1 MPPDRDWL
9 SAEAAIARLLPST
22 GGGSARAQLL
32 ARLTEYS
39 AEAVQQARTL
49 GAAVPSDADCSS
61 ALDWLRCPV
70 FICGHQRSGT
80 TLLQNLLD
88 GHPQLLLLPSEG
100 TYFTSFAYV
109 ARPAPSE
116 LAMDRFAADW
126 IARLVDPNFE
136 PHFRLGKSDASRNP
150 SVDFVRAL
158 FGWHAALRTRVE
170 PKLAPLLALAA
181 AFKAKAAPRS
191 APALWVEKTPQNER
205 YAARF
210 APLERARF
218 IQLVRDPRA
227 TFASLAQIYRSTEDE
242 PFDAAEH
249 ARAIGRSLR
258 LALVNARRLA
268 DRYLVVR
275 YEDLIA
281 RPAEEIERVR
291 RFLDIPADPT
301 LLVPTAGGHAV
312 RANSSF
318 GAGAAGAIDGAR
330 SAPVLPPEHLELLG
344 AHASGAAR
352 DLGYDLPPARMRWTL
367 LVRDWPRHAL
377 RRSRAALRAVVPAA
391 ATRR

>member
-1 MPPDRDWL
+1 M
-9 SAEAAIARLLPST
+9 EAAIAARLPGT
-22 GGGSARAQLL
+22 GGASARPELL
-32 ARLTEYS
+32 AKLADYS
-39 AEAVQQARTL
+39 SAAVRDARGL
-49 GAAVPSDADCSS
+49 GATPPPSDECAA
-61 ALDWLRCPV
+61 ALGWLLRPV

-80 TLLQNLLD
+80 TLLQSLLD
-88 GHPQLLLLPSEG
+88 GHPRILLLPSEG
-100 TYFTSFAYV
+100 TYFASFAYV
-109 ARPAPSE
+109 ARAAPSATA
-116 LAMDRFAADW
+116 LDRFAAEW
-126 IARLVDPNFE
+126 IARLVGPNFE
-136 PHFRLGKSDASRNP
+136 PHFRLGKSDSRRNP
-150 SVDFVRAL
+150 AVDFARAV
-158 FGWHAALRTRVE
+158 FGWHDALRTRVE

-181 AFKAKAAPRS
+181 AFKATAAPRS

-218 IQLVRDPRA
+218 IQLVRDPRG
-227 TFASLAQIYRSTEDE
+227 TFASLAQIYRSAENE

-258 LALVNARRLA
+258 LAVGNASRLA

-281 RPAEEIERVR
+281 RPAEQIERVR

-344 AHASGAAR
+344 AHASSAAR
-352 DLGYDLPPARMRWTL
+352 ALGYDLPPVRMRWAL
-367 LVRDWPRHAL
+367 LVRAWPRHAL
-377 RRSRAALRAVVPAA
+377 RCSRAALRAVVAVA

>member
-1 MPPDRDWL
+1 M
-9 SAEAAIARLLPST
+9 EAAIAARLPGV
-22 GGGSARAQLL
+22 GGASARPELL
-32 ARLTEYS
+32 ARLGDYSNAAIRAARELGALLPSS
-39 AEAVQQARTL
+39 AECD
-49 GAAVPSDADCSS
+49 AAMK
-61 ALDWLRCPV
+61 WLLRPV

-88 GHPQLLLLPSEG
+88 GHPRVLLLPSEG

-109 ARPAPSE
+109 ARGAPSE
-116 LAMDRFAADW
+116 LAMDRFASEW

-136 PHFRLGKSDASRNP
+136 PHFRLGKSDSSRNP
-150 SVDFVRAL
+150 AVDFRAL
-158 FGWHAALRTRVE
+158 CSAGMRRCGRASSRGSRRCSPSPRHSRRRRRRTARALDLGR
-170 PKLAPLLALAA
+170 
-181 AFKAKAAPRS
+181 
-191 APALWVEKTPQNER
+191 KTPQNER

-210 APLERARF
+210 APLGRARF

-227 TFASLAQIYRSTEDE
+227 TFASLAQIYRSGESE
-242 PFDAAEH
+242 PCDAAEH

-258 LALVNARRLA
+258 LAIVNARRLA

-301 LLVPTAGGHAV
+301 LLVPTAGGQAV

-318 GAGAAGAIDGAR
+318 GAGAAGAIEGAR
-330 SAPVLPPEHLELLG
+330 SAPVLSPEHLDLLG

-352 DLGYDLPPARMRWTL
+352 ALGYDMPRVRMRWTL

-377 RRSRAALRAVVPAA
+377 RRSRSALRAVAAVA

>member
-1 MPPDRDWL
+1 M
-9 SAEAAIARLLPST
+9 EAAIAARLPGAAASARPELLAKLADYSSAAVRAARELGAILPSADECDL
-22 GGGSARAQLL
+22 GLEWLL
-32 ARLTEYS
+32 R
-39 AEAVQQARTL
+39 
-49 GAAVPSDADCSS
+49 
-61 ALDWLRCPV
+61 PV

-109 ARPAPSE
+109 ARGAPSE
-116 LAMDRFAADW
+116 LAIDRFASEW
-126 IARLVDPNFE
+126 ITRLVDPNFE
-136 PHFRLGKSDASRNP
+136 PHFRLGKSDSSRKP
-150 SVDFVRAL
+150 AVDFARAL

-170 PKLAPLLALAA
+170 PRLAPLLAVAA
-181 AFKAKAAPRS
+181 AFKTTASPHS
-191 APALWVEKTPQNER
+191 APSSWVEKTPQNER

-210 APLERARF
+210 APLKRARF

-227 TFASLAQIYRSTEDE
+227 TFASLAQIYRSVDSRA
-242 PFDAAEH
+242 FDAAEH

-258 LALVNARRLA
+258 LASVNAQRLA

-281 RPAEEIERVR
+281 SPAAEIERVR
-291 RFLDIPADPT
+291 RFLEIPPDPT

-312 RANSSF
+312 LANSSF
-318 GAGAAGAIDGAR
+318 GAGDAGAIDGPR
-330 SAPVLPPEHLELLG
+330 SPPVLSPEQLALLG
-344 AHASGAAR
+344 AHASGAAQT
-352 DLGYDLPPARMRWTL
+352 LGYDLPPVRMRWTL

-377 RRSRAALRAVVPAA
+377 RRSLAALRALVPAA

>member
-1 MPPDRDWL
+1 M
-9 SAEAAIARLLPST
+9 EAAIAARLPEA
-22 GGGSARAQLL
+22 GGPSARPELL
-32 ARLTEYS
+32 ARLADYS
-39 AEAVQQARTL
+39 STAVRDAREL
-49 GAAVPSDADCSS
+49 GAVLPSADECEL
-61 ALDWLRCPV
+61 ALEWLLRPV

-109 ARPAPSE
+109 ARGAPSE
-116 LAMDRFAADW
+116 LAMDRFASEW

-136 PHFRLGKSDASRNP
+136 PHFRLGKSDSSRSP
-150 SVDFVRAL
+150 AVDFARAL

-170 PKLAPLLALAA
+170 PRLAPLLAVAA
-181 AFKAKAAPRS
+181 AFKTTATPQGAPS
-191 APALWVEKTPQNER
+191 SWVEKTPQNER
-205 YAARF
+205 FVARF

-227 TFASLAQIYRSTEDE
+227 TFASLAQIYRSVDIEA
-242 PFDAAEH
+242 FDAAEH

-258 LALVNARRLA
+258 LASVNAHRLA

-281 RPAEEIERVR
+281 SPAAEIERVR
-291 RFLDIPADPT
+291 RFLEIPPDPT

-318 GAGAAGAIDGAR
+318 GAGDAGAIER
-330 SAPVLPPEHLELLG
+330 
-344 AHASGAAR
+344 ASIAAR
-352 DLGYDLPPARMRWTL
+352 
-367 LVRDWPRHAL
+367 LV
-377 RRSRAALRAVVPAA
+377 SRAARAARRACEQRGTQPS
-391 ATRR
+391 ATTCRR

>member
-1 MPPDRDWL
+1 M
-9 SAEAAIARLLPST
+9 EAAIAARLPGV
-22 GGGSARAQLL
+22 GGASARPELL
-32 ARLTEYS
+32 ARLGDYSNAAIRAARELGALLPSS
-39 AEAVQQARTL
+39 AECD
-49 GAAVPSDADCSS
+49 AAMK
-61 ALDWLRCPV
+61 WLLRPV

-88 GHPQLLLLPSEG
+88 GHPRVLLLPSEG

-109 ARPAPSE
+109 ARGAPSE
-116 LAMDRFAADW
+116 LAMDRFASEW

-136 PHFRLGKSDASRNP
+136 PHFRLGKSDSSRNP
-150 SVDFVRAL
+150 AVDFARAL

-170 PKLAPLLALAA
+170 PRLAPLLAVAA
-181 AFKAKAAPRS
+181 AFKTTAAPHS
-191 APALWVEKTPQNER
+191 APSIWVDKTPQNER

-210 APLERARF
+210 APLGRARF

-227 TFASLAQIYRSTEDE
+227 TFASLAQIYRSGESE

-258 LALVNARRLA
+258 LAIVNARRLA

-301 LLVPTAGGHAV
+301 LLVPTAGGRAV

-318 GAGAAGAIDGAR
+318 GAGAAGAIEGAR
-330 SAPVLPPEHLELLG
+330 SAPVLSPEHLDLLG

-352 DLGYDLPPARMRWTL
+352 ALGYDMPRVRMRWTL

-377 RRSRAALRAVVPAA
+377 RRSRAALRAVAAVA

>member
-1 MPPDRDWL
+1 M
-9 SAEAAIARLLPST
+9 EAAIAARLPGAGGASARPELLAKLADYSSVAVREARELGAILPSADECDAAL
-22 GGGSARAQLL
+22 SWLL
-32 ARLTEYS
+32 R
-39 AEAVQQARTL
+39 
-49 GAAVPSDADCSS
+49 
-61 ALDWLRCPV
+61 PV

-88 GHPQLLLLPSEG
+88 GHPRLLLLPSEG
-100 TYFTSFAYV
+100 TYFTSFAHV
-109 ARPAPSE
+109 ARAAPSE
-116 LAMDRFAADW
+116 IALDRFAEEW

-136 PHFRLGKSDASRNP
+136 PHFRLGKSDSSRNP
-150 SVDFVRAL
+150 AVDFARAV

-170 PKLAPLLALAA
+170 PRLAALLAVAA
-181 AFKAKAAPRS
+181 AFKTTAAPQS
-191 APALWVEKTPQNER
+191 SPTFWVEKTPQNER

-210 APLERARF
+210 AALGRARF

-227 TFASLAQIYRSTEDE
+227 TFASLARIYRSADIGA
-242 PFDAAEH
+242 FDAAEH

-258 LALVNARRLA
+258 LASVNARRLA
-268 DRYLVVR
+268 GRYLVVR

-281 RPAEEIERVR
+281 RPTDEIERVQG
-291 RFLDIPADPT
+291 FLEIPANPT

-312 RANSSF
+312 RTNSSF

-330 SAPVLPPEHLELLG
+330 SAPVLSPEHLDLLG
-344 AHASGAAR
+344 AHAGGAAR
-352 DLGYDLPPARMRWTL
+352 ALGYDLPPVRMRWTVL
-367 LVRDWPRHAL
+367 LRDWPRHAL